1 MEDEHL
7 TPLLA
12 LAVSMA
18 YEIRVD
24 NKTSPQEKGQLMA
37 LFGKLVEME
46 SFHEGTLHSLV
57 SKAFSYVK
65 NNSVDD
71 FLLKATPIL
80 SGTQRLAIIVNLYDT
95 MQVDGH
101 IKKGEQDI
109 IQKFVK
115 AFGVKEEIAS
125 GIRKFLMLK
134 NDTSLFLDVSHPLNN
149 RDFDFERLF
158 VKK

>member
-1 MEDEHL
+1 MENEPL
-7 TPLLA
+7 TPLFA

-24 NKTSPQEKGQLMA
+24 EKTTPQEKGQLIA

-46 SFHEGTLHSLV
+46 TINDGELQSLI
-57 SKAFSYVK
+57 SKAFNYTN

-71 FLLKATPIL
+71 FLLNATPGL
-80 SGTQRLAIIVNLYDT
+80 SGTQRLAIIINLYDT
-95 MQVDGH
+95 MQTDGH

-109 IQKFVK
+109 IQKFEK
-115 AFGVKEEIAS
+115 AFNIDKNIAS

-134 NDTSLFLDVSHPLNN
+134 NDTSIFLDQSHPLNN
-149 RDFDFERLF
+149 TAFNFEELF